1 MPFDDAV
8 TVFRDVAFFGGEA
21 IASTH
26 RSEALITAKSEAA
39 NRLSKGRKVVYAV
52 PESTQSFR
60 G

>member
-26 RSEALITAKSEAA
+26 RSEALITAKRE
-39 NRLSKGRKVVYAV
+39 GRKPAV
-52 PESTQSFR
+52 
-60 G
+60 